1 MKIYLD
7 ARNITAHPAG
17 VARYA
22 QSLIP
27 RLAEQLKDHHLIVI
41 RHASNREPLKGISDQ
56 EHVSEHFSEADI
68 GRLRDFVAGVGELR
82 ACFERFGKPDVYHNL
97 FHVTPLGLHHLG
109 PLSPGRTIITLHDL
123 IWIDHAR
130 ASQKDLARAVGMKLY
145 ASVAIPHTLKSAD
158 HVICISEPTAKRAAP
173 WLKKTPHTI
182 IPHGVE
188 PQYFQAQP
196 APTWL
201 PEAFAS
207 APYLVAVGN
216 DKPYKNLSVLLR
228 AMAQP
233 SCAKARA
240 VFVGSCQGL
249 LPQLRELGLERRV
262 HLCGFLD
269 EAQLLEV
276 MAAARLFV
284 FPSLVEGFGLPP
296 LEAMA
301 LGVPS
306 LVSDLEPMRS
316 IVDQGAQLFNPH
328 DPAALAA
335 TLSALWDDDLALS
348 RLSAQGR
355 ARAKTFDWTKCAMN
369 TLQTYDL

>member
-1 MKIYLD
+1 MKLYLD
-7 ARNITAHPAG
+7 ARNITADPAG

-22 QSLIP
+22 RSLIP
-27 RLAEQLKDHHLIVI
+27 RLAEQLKAHHLIVI
-41 RHASNREPLKGISDQ
+41 RHASNRQPLPGLSDQ
-56 EHVSEHFSEADI
+56 EHVSEHFSDAAI
-68 GRLRDFVAGVGELR
+68 GRPRDFVAGAAKLR
-82 ACFERFGKPDVYHNL
+82 ACFSRFGRPDLYHNL
-97 FHVTPLGLHHLG
+97 FHVNPLGLELLG
-109 PLSPGRTIITLHDL
+109 PLRPRRVVVTLHDL

-145 ASVAIPHTLKSAD
+145 ASVAIPHTLRHAD
-158 HVICISEPTAKRAAP
+158 HVICISEPTAKRASR
-173 WLKKTPHTI
+173 WLTQTPYTV

-188 PQYFQAQP
+188 PQYFQPQP
-196 APTWL
+196 SPSWL
-201 PEAFAS
+201 PEGFTS
-207 APYLVAVGN
+207 SPYLIAVGN

-228 AMAQP
+228 AMANP
-233 SCAKARA
+233 RCAQVKA
-240 VFVGSCQGL
+240 VLVGSCHGL
-249 LPQLRELGLERRV
+249 EPLIRELGLEQRV

-269 EAQLLEV
+269 EAKLLEV

-316 IVDQGAQLFNPH
+316 IVAQGAQRFNPH
-328 DPAALAA
+328 DPLALAA
-335 TLSALWDDDLALS
+335 QIAALWHDDEALS
-348 RLSAQGR
+348 SLAAQGR
-355 ARAKTFDWTKCAMN
+355 ARARTFDWTQCAMN